1 VSATAE
7 PAGRGLRRR
16 GRAGRARPAGRPAGP
31 APTLS
36 DVQIPRAGWRTVAA
50 KEFAD
55 YLLSVRFL
63 VLLAVLGLSAAGA
76 VYAAAGSI
84 REVAAEIGDV
94 AYQSPFLLLFTSAPE
109 GLPAFAFLI
118 GFLGP
123 LLGIAFGFDAIN
135 GERAEGTLPRLLS
148 QPIHRDDVINGKFVA
163 GLAIIALIFAAIVAI
178 VAAVGVFQLGIVPRA
193 EEVLRLV
200 VWWMV
205 AVVYVGLWLAFAL
218 LCSVLTRRAATS
230 ALVAMAVWLVLTL
243 FATLLVGILAG
254 ALAPLTADA
263 PSSQQLANA
272 QLQDQLS
279 RLSPGTLFNEATSA
293 LLDPSRRWV
302 GLVLQSQLDRAF
314 RLSFLGLDQS
324 LLVIWPQVVA
334 LVGLTAVAFAAAYI
348 AFMRQEVR
356 A

>member
-1 VSATAE
+1 MSATSE
-7 PAGRGLRRR
+7 PVRGLRRK
-16 GRAGRARPAGRPAGP
+16 GRAGRARQHPPVSAGP
-31 APTLS
+31 APVLA
-36 DVQIPRAGWRTVAA
+36 DVRVPRAGWRVVAA

-63 VLLAVLGLSAAGA
+63 ALLAILGLSAAGA

-84 REVAAEIGDV
+84 REIAGDIGDV
-94 AYQSPFLLLFTSAPE
+94 DYQSPFLLLFTSAPE
-109 GLPAFAFLI
+109 GLPSFSFLI

-123 LLGIAFGFDAIN
+123 LLGIAFGFDAVN
-135 GERAEGTLPRLLS
+135 GERSEGTLPRLLS
-148 QPIHRDDVINGKFVA
+148 QPIHRDDVINGKFAA
-163 GLAIIALIFAAIVAI
+163 GLAVIALIFAAITLI
-178 VAAVGVFQLGIVPRA
+178 VAAVGILELGIIPRP
-193 EEVLRLV
+193 EEILRLIA
-200 VWWMV
+200 WWLV

-218 LCSVLTRRAATS
+218 LCSVLMRRAATS

-254 ALAPLTADA
+254 ALAPVATDA
-263 PSSQQLANA
+263 SNEQQLANL

-279 RLSPGTLFNEATSA
+279 RLSPSTLFNEATAA

-324 LLVIWPQVVA
+324 LLVVWPQVVA
-334 LVGLTAVAFAAAYI
+334 LVGLTALAFAAAYI